1 MVGVGV
7 MGLEEGA
14 RVDFA
19 RLRADRRQ
27 RCLEAMERADL
38 DVLVLGRE
46 ANARYVS
53 GARRLYVAGTRPFAP
68 GCVLVRATGD
78 VHLMSTWDEGIPGEI
93 DRANLFALTW
103 NPMNFVAALQ
113 QAEGV
118 AGARR
123 VGVDAMGPLFAQLL
137 PMAMPSAELVGAE
150 ELLRELRMHKLPDEI
165 ACIRTAVAVAEAAVL
180 ASAEAIR
187 PGVRERELLGAFD
200 RRMTDFGLTAPAVEG
215 TFCVT
220 PKGRAYMPRRLV
232 SDRVIDA
239 AQLVAVDG
247 GVLYA
252 GYEGSVG
259 RTYPSSAA
267 AAPAAA
273 DGARRWREVSSRLL
287 EVCRPGKTGADIRAA
302 YAASGEPLP
311 PFPIAVSI
319 GLGHEAPIAGSSLGE
334 DFDRRWELAAG
345 MVLAVTAYAGGAEGG
360 YLGTETVLIT
370 DDGPELLT
378 TLAHASG
385 EA

>member
-1 MVGVGV
+1 MD
-7 MGLEEGA
+7 LEEGP

-19 RLRADRRQ
+19 RLRADRR
-27 RCLEAMERADL
+27 RRVLEAMERADL

-68 GCVLVRATGD
+68 GCVLVRSTGE
-78 VHLMSTWDEGIPGEI
+78 VHLMSTWDEGIPAEI

-113 QAEGV
+113 QADGV
-118 AGARR
+118 ADARR

-137 PMAMPSAELVGAE
+137 PMAMPAAELVGAE
-150 ELLRELRMHKLPDEI
+150 ELLRDLRMHKLPDEI
-165 ACIRTAVAVAEAAVL
+165 ACIRTAVAVAEASLL
-180 ASAEAIR
+180 ASAEMLR

-200 RRMTDFGLTAPAVEG
+200 RRMTDFGLTAPAAEG

-220 PKGRAYMPRRLV
+220 PRGRTAVPRRLV
-232 SDRVIDA
+232 SDRVVDA
-239 AQLVAVDG
+239 ADLVAMAA

-259 RTYPSSAA
+259 RTWPSSPAGAA
-267 AAPAAA
+267 AAAR
-273 DGARRWREVSSRLL
+273 GARRWDEVCSRLV
-287 EVCRPGKTGADIRAA
+287 EACRPGSTGADIRGA

-311 PFPIAVSI
+311 PFPIAVSV
-319 GLGHEAPIAGSSLGE
+319 GLGYEAPVAGSPLGE

-345 MVLAVTAYAGGAEGG
+345 MVLAVTAYVGDDEGG
-360 YLGTETVLIT
+360 YLGTQTVLVT
-370 DDGPELLT
+370 DDGPEVLT
-378 TLAHASG
+378 TLAPGLAL
-385 EA
+385 AD